1 MCQCKK
7 KDESSCLDDEN
18 QRLTTTTHSLTHAHY
33 FLLASTTTNEQR
45 TNDGNIYR
53 PEALGIVPGAVF
65 LVCLIFCLVGYA
77 STTSKLLEINAALL
91 SVCFMLFL
99 GFTDDVLDWPWRY
112 KRTWTLASVGRLLL
126 T

>member
-1 MCQCKK
+1 MMSAAQ
-7 KDESSCLDDEN
+7 
-18 QRLTTTTHSLTHAHY
+18 TTIHSLTHTH
-33 FLLASTTTNEQR
+33 TTD
-45 TNDGNIYR
+45 TNDIYYR

-112 KRTWTLASVGRLLL
+112 KRTWTLALML